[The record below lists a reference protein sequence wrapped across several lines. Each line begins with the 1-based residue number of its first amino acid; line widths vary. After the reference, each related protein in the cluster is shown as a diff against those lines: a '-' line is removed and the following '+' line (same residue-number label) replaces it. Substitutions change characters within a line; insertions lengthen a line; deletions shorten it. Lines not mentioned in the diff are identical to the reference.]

1 MCEITYNIVMK
12 FKNIKVKNLI
22 VSVLVSFVYPITK
35 SIISNNRLLVFSDT
49 CLIIGLISL
58 VIGLMNSLY
67 LHGDFD
73 ITNYIAHTLVTREGN
88 NLASF
93 LTRKNNLL
101 GTATKSER
109 EDLVL
114 FVENQKNKRKD
125 SFNYPLFC
133 SILLL
138 IMSYITSLL
147 V

>member
-1 MCEITYNIVMK
+1 MK

-35 SIISNNRLLVFSDT
+35 SIISKNLLLVFSDT

-73 ITNYIAHTLVTREGN
+73 ITNYITHTLVTREGN
-88 NLASF
+88 NLVSF

-101 GTATKSER
+101 GTATKVER
-109 EDLVL
+109 EDLVS
-114 FVENQKNKRKD
+114 FVEKQKNKRKD
-125 SFNYPLFC
+125 SFN
-133 SILLL
+133 
-138 IMSYITSLL
+138 L

>member
-1 MCEITYNIVMK
+1 MK
-12 FKNIKVKNLI
+12 FRNIKIKNLM
-22 VSVLVSFVYPITK
+22 VSILVSFAYPITK
-35 SIISNNRLLVFSDT
+35 SLISKNRLLVFSDT
-49 CLIIGLISL
+49 CLIIGLFSL
-58 VIGLMNSLY
+58 VLGLMNLLY

-73 ITNYIAHTLVTREGN
+73 ITNYIAHTLITREGN

-101 GTATKSER
+101 GTATTSER
-109 EDLVL
+109 ADLVS
-114 FVENQKNKRKD
+114 FIEKQKNKRKD

-133 SILLL
+133 SIILL